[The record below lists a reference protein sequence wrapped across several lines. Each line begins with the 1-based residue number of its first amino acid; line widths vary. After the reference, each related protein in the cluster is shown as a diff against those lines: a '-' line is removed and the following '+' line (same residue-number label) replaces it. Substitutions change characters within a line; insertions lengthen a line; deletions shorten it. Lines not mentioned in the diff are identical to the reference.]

1 MNNKNTPQDEKQFYA
16 ELLRAFFDSTNDAI
30 FVLCDEMKFITCNKM
45 TQKWLGYTE
54 DELTQHNKRRPITE
68 LFGNPNAIKYFAS
81 FFDRTLNNEDTIFET
96 MINPEN
102 GNQRWIEVSMKRV
115 DIEAGDMI
123 IAVAR
128 DITERKKNIATIE
141 YKTNY
146 DQLTNLPNRR
156 YLFNSLLSKSSP
168 LSTSQNGITLLSIDI
183 DRFKE
188 INVSLGQEVGDSVLQ
203 KTALRL
209 NKIIDHAENELL
221 VRLEGDEFIIM
232 LPNTDTEKAHDI
244 AAMIKQLI
252 SKPLSI
258 NSNIIIIDCSIG
270 IANYPQHTSDK
281 SKLIEY
287 VESAMYYAKANN
299 LGIDIYNPEIQKKSS
314 DRLQLITDLRKALY
328 NNQITPYYQ
337 PIININKPNEIRVET
352 LARWKHKTQGFI
364 SPDIFIQL
372 AEEVGIINDLTSK
385 IINYSITE
393 CSDLLNKNIITK
405 LSINI
410 SAYCMTNTD
419 IIDELITALAKSKVS
434 AKSIVLEIT
443 ESAMMSSLE
452 ITNTII
458 KKLYQSG
465 ITFAIDD
472 FGTGYSSL
480 AYLKKLPV
488 DELKIDYSFIIGLCT
503 NDNDAIIVRSTIDL
517 AHNLG
522 LHVVAEGV
530 ENQDILDMLE
540 ILGCDTA
547 QGFHIGHPMPAQDLE
562 AWLTS
567 SSWEYTRI

>member
-45 TQKWLGYTE
+45 TQKWLGHTE

-68 LFGNPNAIKYFAS
+68 LFGNPNASEFFAS
-81 FFDRTLNNEDTIFET
+81 FFERTLNNEDTIFET

-156 YLFNSLLSKSSP
+156 YLLNSLLSKSSP

-221 VRLEGDEFIIM
+221 ARLEGDEFIIM

-352 LARWKHKTQGFI
+352 LARWKHKKQGFI
-364 SPDIFIQL
+364 SPEIFIQL
-372 AEEVGIINDLTSK
+372 AEEVGIINDLTNK
-385 IINYSITE
+385 IINNSIAE

-410 SAYCMTNTD
+410 SAYCMTNPD
-419 IIDELITALAKSKVS
+419 IIDELITALAKSKVP

-472 FGTGYSSL
+472 FGTGHSSL
-480 AYLKKLPV
+480 AKLKQLPLS
-488 DELKIDYSFIIGLCT
+488 ELKIDKSFVLDITT
-503 NDNDAIIVRSTIDL
+503 NANDAAIAKASIEMAHALDL
-517 AHNLG
+517 E
-522 LHVVAEGV
+522 VVAEGI
-530 ENQDILDMLE
+530 ENEESWNILKTM
-540 ILGCDTA
+540 GCDYA
-547 QGFHIGHPMPAQDLE
+547 QGFWMARPMTYKDLVI
-562 AWLTS
+562 WLKEDKIFS
-567 SSWEYTRI
+567 